1 MNKTGKRIHFI
12 AIGGSV
18 MHNLAIELHKSGN
31 QVTGSDDYIFDPS
44 KSRLAQHGLL
54 PENFGWYPEKITSE
68 IEAVILGMHARPDNP
83 ELQQARELG
92 LEIYSFPEYL
102 YQCHQNKK
110 RVVIGGSHGKTTI
123 TSMVMHVLRYHQQD
137 FDYMVGAALEGFESS
152 VKITNE
158 APLVILEGDEYLSSP
173 VDARSKFLHYCPHIG
188 VITGIAW
195 DHINIFKTFDDY
207 VKVFDEF
214 AASFQTGGTLIYHEG
229 DALVRK
235 IGEQPAAGVT
245 HLGYHTHPYRVTQ
258 GQTRLLTDHCGEVPV
273 QIMGEHN
280 MKNLLAA
287 KMVCAQLFIDAA
299 QFYQAI
305 RSFKGAARRLEKVA
319 ATQQNTVFKDFA
331 HAPSKVLATTEAVKQ
346 QFENRR
352 LIACLELHTFSS
364 LNKTFLTQYQ
374 GVLNAADVAVV
385 YFNPAAIA
393 LKKLEPI
400 TSEEVQNA
408 FAKDGLQVFDDA
420 SKMVDFLCEQDWKAT
435 NLLMMSSGNF
445 NNLDL
450 PELASQMLDK
460 VN

>member
-31 QVTGSDDYIFDPS
+31 QVTGSDDHIFDPS
-44 KSRLAQHGLL
+44 KSRLAQYGLL
-54 PENFGWYPEKITSE
+54 PDNFGWYPEKITSE
-68 IEAVILGMHARPDNP
+68 VEAVILGMHARPDNP
-83 ELQQARELG
+83 ELKKAQDLG
-92 LEIYSFPEYL
+92 IEVFSFPEYL
-102 YQCHQNKK
+102 YQCHQHKK

-123 TSMVMHVLRYHQQD
+123 TSMIMHVLKYHQRD

-158 APLVILEGDEYLSSP
+158 APLAILEGDEYLSSP
-173 VDARSKFLHYCPHIG
+173 IDTRSKFLHYRPHIG

-195 DHINIFKTFDDY
+195 DHINIFKTFDEY
-207 VKVFDEF
+207 VKVFDDF
-214 AASFQTGGTLIYHEG
+214 AASFQTNGVLIYHEG
-229 DALVRK
+229 DELVRK
-235 IGEQPAAGVT
+235 IGEKPQEGVT
-245 HLGYHTHPYRVTQ
+245 QVGYQIHPYRVEN
-258 GQTRLLTDHCGEVPV
+258 GQTLLLTDKCGEVPI

-287 KMVCAQLFIDAA
+287 KMVCTQLSIEAQD
-299 QFYQAI
+299 FYKAI
-305 RSFKGAARRLEKVA
+305 ASFKGAARRLEKVA
-319 ATQQNTVFKDFA
+319 SSEQNAFFKDFA

-346 QFENRR
+346 QFEDRR
-352 LIACLELHTFSS
+352 LIACVELHTFSS

-393 LKKLEPI
+393 LKQLEPI
-400 TSEEVQNA
+400 TVDEVKAA

-420 SKMVDFLCEQDWKAT
+420 SKMVNFLYEQNWEAT

-445 NNLDL
+445 NNLNL
-450 PELASQMLDK
+450 PQLASEIMEK